1 MVLEEKVKISQV
13 SKFSILHYTQNQ
25 ELGNLAKFTFNSDF
39 NSSCNFFKNL
49 LERRWSIVS
58 LWLLILSHIFPE
70 NFIEISQIFQK
81 IWRFS
86 PSVLTM
92 FINFLGF
99 LTFPVNFVKFL
110 VTPFFQN
117 SSRRLLLHTVS
128 FCK

>member
-13 SKFSILHYTQNQ
+13 SKFSILYYTQNG
-25 ELGNLAKFTFNSDF
+25 ELENLAKFTFNSDF
-39 NSSCNFFKNL
+39 NSSCNFFRNL

-58 LWLLILSHIFPE
+58 LWILILSWK
-70 NFIEISQIFQK
+70 FIEISQIFQK
-81 IWRFS
+81 MWRFS
-86 PSVLTM
+86 PSILTM
-92 FINFLGF
+92 FINFSGF

-110 VTPFFQN
+110 ITPFFQN